1 MSPPDLATPEGRA
14 AYRRE
19 INRVAAGPRL
29 AGVVLA
35 LAGVGVGASRYF
47 VDPWPPSLRYLAL
60 ALCLAGIGLL
70 LYGLYARMR
79 HHFRRMAEKD

>member
-19 INRVAAGPRL
+19 INRVAAGPRW
-29 AGVVLA
+29 AGVILA
-35 LAGVGVGASRYF
+35 IVGAGVGVTRYF
-47 VDPWPPSLRYLAL
+47 IDPWPNALRIIAL
-60 ALCLAGIGLL
+60 TLCLAGIGLL

-79 HHFRRMAEKD
+79 HHLRRMAEKD